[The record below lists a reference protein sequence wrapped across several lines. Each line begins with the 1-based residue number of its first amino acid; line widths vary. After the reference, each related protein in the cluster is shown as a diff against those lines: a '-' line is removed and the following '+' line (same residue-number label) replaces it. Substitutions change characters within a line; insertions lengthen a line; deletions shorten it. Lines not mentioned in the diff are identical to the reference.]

1 MLVIDTALNNKEV
14 FMKNKAIILFVLLTL
29 LLSGCSKSDISDDE
43 ANSKPLDSSQS
54 DKVKKE
60 TPVKI
65 DYNKIKPNELGKI
78 MVLMYHNIGQEE
90 STWVRTPDNFRKD
103 LNTLYEKGYRCI
115 SLNDYVSGN
124 INTKA
129 GFTPIVMTF
138 DDGNENNFRVFEEN
152 GNIKIDPNCAV
163 GILEE
168 FKKSHPDFD
177 TTATFFLNSN
187 IFNQDEYVDYKLK
200 FLIQNGYDIGNHT
213 LYHTD
218 LSKSDKD
225 TIQKAIVQEI
235 EVINKYIK
243 DYPVNTLALPFG
255 GKPQGEDYVYAI
267 KGEYNSIS
275 YYNNAVLL
283 VGWDP
288 YKSPY
293 HKDFDFSKIHRV
305 RASETNVDNVG
316 LYDWLN
322 KFDENKQV
330 KYVSDGDSSTI
341 SIPANYQDVLNKDI
355 KDKTIITY

>member
-1 MLVIDTALNNKEV
+1 
-14 FMKNKAIILFVLLTL
+14 MKNKSIIIFILLTL
-29 LLSGCSKSDISDDE
+29 LLSGCSKSNVSNNEVDSKMSDSTQPNE
-43 ANSKPLDSSQS
+43 M
-54 DKVKKE
+54 KKE
-60 TPVKI
+60 SSNVKI
-65 DYNKIKPNELGKI
+65 DYNEIKPNELGKI
-78 MVLMYHNIGQEE
+78 MVLMYHNIGQDE

-103 LNTLYEKGYRCI
+103 LNTLYEKKYRTI
-115 SLNDYVSGN
+115 RLNDYVSGN

-129 GFTPIVMTF
+129 GFTPVVITF
-138 DDGNENNFRVFEEN
+138 DDGNENNFRVFEED

-187 IFNQDEYVDYKLK
+187 IFNQPEYVDYKLN
-200 FLIQNGYDIGNHT
+200 FLLENGYDIGNHT

-218 LSKSDKD
+218 LSKSNKE
-225 TIQKAIVQEI
+225 TIQKSISQEI

-255 GKPQGEDYVYAI
+255 GKPQEEDYVYSI

-275 YYNNAVLL
+275 YNNTAVLL

-293 HKDFDFSKIHRV
+293 HKNFDFSKIHRV

-322 KFDENKQV
+322 DFDENKQIR
-330 KYVSDGDSSTI
+330 YISDGDSSTI
-341 SIPANYQDVLNKDI
+341 CIPKNYEDVLNKNI
-355 KDKTIITY
+355 KDKILITY